1 MTDPALTPKF
11 AAAIDPAT
19 FRQIMTRELGST
31 YIEFRNGLAPD
42 YRRVLFDI
50 GMGYGAL
57 ILWMAIIGQANGLLF
72 GLGAAA
78 IGAVGVGFLIAYLQL
93 FIHEAAHY
101 NLAANRDDNDRLADW
116 LISWQVG
123 TSIAAYRAT
132 HFDHHRHFGVEGDT
146 EVSYR
151 HALSV
156 KFIIDML
163 TGIHALRVFS
173 NRKVVSAGKA
183 SKTSSASRLPLVR
196 GLCIH
201 FVIIVASFLA
211 GWWPAALA
219 WVGGMAIAFPFF
231 ATLRQLLEHRPI
243 GAMRDEAYGT
253 NRLFEDSAFARIFG
267 GAGFNRHLLHHLEP
281 QVSYTRFAEFE
292 RFLMA
297 TSLAPILDA
306 HRATYF
312 GTLGQLL
319 NEPAA

>member
-1 MTDPALTPKF
+1 MTDQPSTPKF
-11 AAAIDPAT
+11 AAAIDPAS
-19 FRQIMTRELGST
+19 FRQTMTREMGSK

-42 YRRVLFDI
+42 YRRVRIDI
-50 GMGYGAL
+50 GLGYVAL
-57 ILWMAIIGQANGLLF
+57 FLWMAIIGQASGMLF

-78 IGAVGVGFLIAYLQL
+78 IGAIGVGFLIAYLQL
-93 FIHEAAHY
+93 FIHEAAHF

-123 TSIAAYRAT
+123 TSIGAYRAT
-132 HFDHHRHFGVEGDT
+132 HFDHHRHFGVDGDT

-156 KFIIDML
+156 KFMIEML
-163 TGIHALRVFS
+163 TGVHALRVFS
-173 NRKVVSAGKA
+173 NRKVASSDEA
-183 SKTSSASRLPLVR
+183 SKTAKASRLPLVR

-201 FVIIVASFLA
+201 AVIIAASFLA
-211 GWWPAALA
+211 GWWPATLA
-219 WVGGMAIAFPFF
+219 WIGGIAIAFPFF

-243 GAMRDEAYGT
+243 GAMSDKGDGIT
-253 NRLFEDSAFARIFG
+253 RLFDDSAFARIFG
-267 GAGFNRHLLHHLEP
+267 AAGFNRHFLHHLEP
-281 QVSYTRFAEFE
+281 QVSYTCLAELE
-292 RFLMA
+292 QFLMA

-319 NEPAA
+319 KEPAV

>member
-1 MTDPALTPKF
+1 MTDPASTSKF
-11 AAAIDPAT
+11 AAAIDPAA
-19 FRQIMTRELGST
+19 FRQIMTREMGSK

-42 YRRVLFDI
+42 YRRVHIDI

-57 ILWMAIIGQANGLLF
+57 FLWMAIIGQANGLLF
-72 GLGAAA
+72 GLGTAA
-78 IGAVGVGFLIAYLQL
+78 IGVVGVGFLIAYLQL
-93 FIHEAAHY
+93 FIHEAAHF
-101 NLAANRDDNDRLADW
+101 NLAANRDDNDRMADW

-123 TSIAAYRAT
+123 TSIGAYRAT

-156 KFIIDML
+156 KFMIEML
-163 TGIHALRVFS
+163 TGVHALRVFS
-173 NRKVVSAGKA
+173 NREAVSAGKT
-183 SKTSSASRLPLVR
+183 SKRSKASRLPLVR

-201 FVIIVASFLA
+201 LVIIVASFLA
-211 GWWPAALA
+211 GWWPATLA
-219 WVGGMAIAFPFF
+219 WIGGVAIAFPFF

-243 GAMRDEAYGT
+243 GAMSDEGYAT

-267 GAGFNRHLLHHLEP
+267 GAGFNRHFLHHLEP
-281 QVSYTRFAEFE
+281 QVSYTCFAELE
-292 RFLMA
+292 QFLMA
-297 TSLAPILDA
+297 TSLAPTLDA

-319 NEPAA
+319 NEPAV